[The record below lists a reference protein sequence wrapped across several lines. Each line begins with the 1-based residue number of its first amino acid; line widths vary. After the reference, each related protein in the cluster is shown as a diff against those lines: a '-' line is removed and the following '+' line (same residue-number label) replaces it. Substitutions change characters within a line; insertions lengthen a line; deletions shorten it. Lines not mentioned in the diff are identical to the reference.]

1 MGKSSLINFLVENS
15 SLAHVSS
22 KPGKTQL
29 LNFYEVNEGWFLV
42 DLPGY
47 GYAKITKKHRS
58 SLKKMIHDYLENRE
72 MLCCAFV
79 LIDCNIPPQ
88 KVDIEFIESL
98 GKSRVPFAII
108 FTKSD
113 KSKPDETEKNI
124 QNFRERLLETW
135 QYLPQHFTTSS
146 LQKEGRAELLEFI
159 GQINTQVEQDA

>member
-1 MGKSSLINFLVENS
+1 
-15 SLAHVSS
+15 
-22 KPGKTQL
+22 
-29 LNFYEVNEGWFLV
+29 
-42 DLPGY
+42 
-47 GYAKITKKHRS
+47 
-58 SLKKMIHDYLENRE
+58 MIHDYLENRE

-135 QYLPQHFTTSS
+135 QYLPQQFTTSS